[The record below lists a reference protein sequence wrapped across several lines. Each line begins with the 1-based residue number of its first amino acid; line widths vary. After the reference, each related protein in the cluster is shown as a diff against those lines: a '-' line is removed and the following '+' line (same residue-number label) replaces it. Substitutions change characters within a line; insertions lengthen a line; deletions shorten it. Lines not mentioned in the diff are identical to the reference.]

1 MFKEYFNIIGMA
13 KKLKHP
19 FSVLLYGGPKL
30 PRLQI
35 NFKKKKIH
43 KYKNKITLLLLL
55 TS

>member
-1 MFKEYFNIIGMA
+1 MAGKNTLKSMFKEYFNIIGMA

-35 NFKKKKIH
+35 NFKKKKSI
-43 KYKNKITLLLLL
+43 NTKIK
-55 TS
+55 

>member
-1 MFKEYFNIIGMA
+1 MFKEYFNIIRMT

-35 NFKKKKIH
+35 NFKNIYIN
-43 KYKNKITLLLLL
+43 KYKIK
-55 TS
+55 